1 MSATYRAI
9 EISKPGVF
17 TEVSRPLKEPGPNQ
31 VRIRVEAC
39 GVCHT
44 DSLLVDGALPNL
56 IPASPGTKSS
66 GASTPWARMSRPVP
80 WGSEWV
86 LESAVDGM
94 TPAFRAFEETLSTAR
109 TVCSPAS

>member
-17 TEVSRPLKEPGPNQ
+17 TEVRRPLQEPGLNQ

-44 DSLLVDGALPNL
+44 DSLLVEGAL
-56 IPASPGTKSS
+56 
-66 GASTPWARMSRPVP
+66 TPWARMSRPVP

-94 TPAFRAFEETLSTAR
+94 TPAFRASEETLSTAR